1 MVTLVGKEGCDS
13 GSSTGHIVVGKL
25 SEWKEFVPIVLLV
38 ITIDSDVL
46 FYRSE
51 MQFHIQ
57 SESERVEEMG
67 DEFRSMIRSD
77 MAWNSMLGEDVKNE
91 ELCKLLRCD
100 CVMSRN
106 EESLLGET
114 INNNQYSGITG
125 R

>member
-1 MVTLVGKEGCDS
+1 MI
-13 GSSTGHIVVGKL
+13 TG
-25 SEWKEFVPIVLLV
+25 
-38 ITIDSDVL
+38 
-46 FYRSE
+46 SE

-57 SESERVEEMG
+57 RDSERVEEMR
-67 DEFRSMIRSD
+67 DEFGSMVGSD
-77 MAWNSMLGEDVKNE
+77 VAWNSMLGDDVKNE

-100 CVMSRN
+100 HVMSRN